1 MMLATE
7 SWEPAA
13 ARRDIDLSISVRA
26 MEADMRIC
34 QVRLGS
40 RPRVAGV
47 QDVSSILSGVAGAL
61 YFEMER
67 TAELW
72 QRIRGSNTLP
82 VFGLRFDPEPAE
94 TVPDPAPMVAAFR
107 LGCDNLQDIW
117 ALILSPATVLSLKR
131 MGRQTEHDFRFDDE
145 LWARIIFDFAVAHRM
160 RVIGRDHLF
169 GALTPLYM
177 GWLASF
183 ITSLRNS
190 NAHQAEDQIEK
201 LGLAFE
207 SQKPYLISRWRW
219 PDRFMP

>member
-1 MMLATE
+1 
-7 SWEPAA
+7 
-13 ARRDIDLSISVRA
+13 
-26 MEADMRIC
+26 
-34 QVRLGS
+34 
-40 RPRVAGV
+40 
-47 QDVSSILSGVAGAL
+47 
-61 YFEMER
+61 
-67 TAELW
+67 
-72 QRIRGSNTLP
+72 
-82 VFGLRFDPEPAE
+82 PAE
-94 TVPDPAPMVAAFR
+94 TVPDPAPMIAAFR

-117 ALILSPATVLSLKR
+117 ALILSPATLLSLR
-131 MGRQTEHDFRFDDE
+131 RISRQTEQEFRFDAE
-145 LWARIIFDFAVAHRM
+145 MWARIIFDFAVAHRM

-183 ITSLRNS
+183 ITSLKNS